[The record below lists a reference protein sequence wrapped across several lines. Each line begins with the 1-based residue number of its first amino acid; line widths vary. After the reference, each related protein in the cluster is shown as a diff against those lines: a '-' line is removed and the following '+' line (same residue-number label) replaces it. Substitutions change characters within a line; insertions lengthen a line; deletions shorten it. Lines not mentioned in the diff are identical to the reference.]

1 MVIDWYKQIR
11 DCLAEGKLLPIF
23 HGKETGYCYQ
33 KLMVVRELLKLG
45 HTKEQIADWLENAD
59 ETGLFVEDYISL
71 SKLITAPRR
80 VEYRCWVSSTEL
92 AYIEALRATSEC
104 KSYLLALVC
113 FAKMMNLRH
122 DSPILPSRY
131 HSYVYYVAMGTDDYR
146 CGKQRRGVIDR
157 FIHRMVK
164 EGVITFSPRV
174 SYRIES
180 RHWVSCYGVRLQAGW
195 IEWDA
200 KEGYLVED
208 LEKDVQECI
217 REHPFTDTHKKGGHK
232 I

>member
-23 HGKETGYCYQ
+23 HGKEVGYYYQ
-33 KLMVVRELLKLG
+33 KLLVVRRLCHLG
-45 HTKEQIADWLENAD
+45 YTQEQIADWLEKAD
-59 ETGLFVEDYISL
+59 ETGSLAEDYIRY

-80 VEYRCWVSSTEL
+80 VEFRCWVSSTEL

-113 FAKMMNLRH
+113 FAKMMKLRH
-122 DSPILPSRY
+122 NSPILPSRY

-164 EGVITFSPRV
+164 EGVINFSLRV
-174 SYRIES
+174 SYRVEC
-180 RHWVSCYGVRLQAGW
+180 RHWETRAGVRLQAGW
-195 IEWDA
+195 VEWDA
-200 KEGYLVED
+200 KEGYLIED
-208 LEKDVQECI
+208 LEKDVRECL
-217 REHPFTDTHKKGGHK
+217 REHPFTDTHRKGGHK
-232 I
+232 V